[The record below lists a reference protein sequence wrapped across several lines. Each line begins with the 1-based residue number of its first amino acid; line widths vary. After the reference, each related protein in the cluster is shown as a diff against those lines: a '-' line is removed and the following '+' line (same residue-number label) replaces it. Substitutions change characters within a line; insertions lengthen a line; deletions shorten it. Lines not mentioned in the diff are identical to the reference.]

1 MYRHK
6 KWKLVLL
13 AVVALLCIAMVCG
26 TIAVQQS
33 LQAATQALVQSTISN
48 LLQQAAFTHL
58 TPTTVQ
64 TITDTL
70 LDVEGH
76 MSVLTVN
83 SVLLSQTAWNICDTA
98 QTNLIATTPL
108 TLILPLGTALKMPWL
123 DFLHIS
129 LQRKVDVTAA
139 FAYNF
144 ESYTQESG
152 IVVHKIDLQINC
164 ATVAN
169 IRGKQYENAF
179 SVVLPIAEAI
189 VMGGK

>member
-13 AVVALLCIAMVCG
+13 AVVALLCIAVVCG
-26 TIAVQQS
+26 TITVQQS
-33 LQAATQALVQSTISN
+33 LQAATHALAQSTISN

-70 LDVEGH
+70 LDVEGR

-83 SVLLSQTAWNICDTA
+83 SVLLSQTAWRICDTA
-98 QTNLIATTPL
+98 QTNLAKATPL
-108 TLILPLGTALKMPWL
+108 TLIVPFGTALKMPWL
-123 DFLHIS
+123 DFLHIT
-129 LQRKVDVTAA
+129 LQRKVAVAA
-139 FAYNF
+139 VFAYNF
-144 ESYTQESG
+144 QSYTQESG
-152 IVVHKIDLQINC
+152 IVVHKIDLQIDC

-179 SVVLPIAEAI
+179 GVVLPLAEAI